1 MDNLYFKLT
10 TVPQTNDV
18 AGKELELYF
27 KKYQESNKLEDLNQ
41 AKEDYYLNG
50 GKNPLFGKIY
60 SLTVGYLNGNEARI
74 SILKGDE
81 KNIIQEFINLC
92 NNEHFTKHQI
102 AGWNFS
108 FLLPFLR
115 IRAKKNKIHQ
125 KLHKDC
131 EDLAKKAWTIT
142 GLDLFDVWKGL
153 GWFQS
158 SLEEVAELTFDLETN
173 FVDGKDVY
181 RLFKEEKFEDLDNSS
196 ADEIMALINVHKG
209 IKGED
214 FITEK
219 SVSIKVLEDV
229 KEVELSLL
237 KKLDSYKA
245 IYSSEL
251 IEIKRILSAPKLSKK
266 DKEIVFD
273 LIKASLSDIDPNF
286 GKVNN
291 QKDID
296 KIINQLKQELENN

>member
-10 TVPQTNDV
+10 TVPQTEDV

-81 KNIIQEFINLC
+81 KNIIQKFINLC
-92 NNEHFTKHQI
+92 NNEHFAKHQV

-108 FLLPFLR
+108 FLLPILR

-158 SLEEVAELTFDLETN
+158 SLEEVAELTFELETN

-181 RLFKEEKFEDLDNSS
+181 RLFKEQKFEDLDNSS

-209 IKGED
+209 IKGEE

-219 SVSIKVLEDV
+219 SISIKVLEDV
-229 KEVELSLL
+229 KEVEQPILTKLFNTKQFNQEVKDYLISL
-237 KKLDSYKA
+237 K
-245 IYSSEL
+245 
-251 IEIKRILSAPKLSKK
+251 PKTEEEK
-266 DKEIVFD
+266 VN
-273 LIKASLSDIDPNF
+273 LIKIITANYQAKGD
-286 GKVNN
+286 KVAV
-291 QKDID
+291 KKAKEKEVTDFIS
-296 KIINQLKQELENN
+296 KL

>member
-1 MDNLYFKLT
+1 MENLYFKLM
-10 TVPQTNDV
+10 TVPQTEDV
-18 AGKELELYF
+18 AGKELDLYF

-41 AKEDYYLNG
+41 AKEDYYLNSS
-50 GKNPLFGKIY
+50 KNPLFGKIY

-92 NNEHFTKHQI
+92 NNEHFAKHQV

-115 IRAKKNKIHQ
+115 IRAKKNRIHQ

-181 RLFKEEKFEDLDNSS
+181 RLFKEQKFEDLDNSS
-196 ADEIMALINVHKG
+196 ADEVMALINVHKG
-209 IKGED
+209 IKGEE

-229 KEVELSLL
+229 KEVEQPLL
-237 KKLDSYKA
+237 QKLYNNNQITLDIKNEVEALIKSKKPTKKEKEHLFTILRGVYVRCDFVNKDQDGKKV
-245 IYSSEL
+245 IEQKEK
-251 IEIKRILSAPKLSKK
+251 EIK
-266 DKEIVFD
+266 
-273 LIKASLSDIDPNF
+273 
-286 GKVNN
+286 
-291 QKDID
+291 
-296 KIINQLKQELENN
+296 ELLGI

>member
-1 MDNLYFKLT
+1 MENLYFKLT
-10 TVPQTNDV
+10 TVPQTEDV
-18 AGKELELYF
+18 AGKELDLYF

-41 AKEDYYLNG
+41 AKEDYYLNSS
-50 GKNPLFGKIY
+50 KNPLFGKIY

-92 NNEHFTKHQI
+92 NNEHFAKHQV

-115 IRAKKNKIHQ
+115 IRAKKNRIHQ

-158 SLEEVAELTFDLETN
+158 SLEEVAELTFDLGTN

-181 RLFKEEKFEDLDNSS
+181 RLFKEQKFEDLDNSS

-209 IKGED
+209 IKGEE

-219 SVSIKVLEDV
+219 SISIKVLEDV
-229 KEVELSLL
+229 KEVEQPLL
-237 KKLDSYKA
+237 QKLYNNNQITLDIKKEVEALVKSKKPTKKEKEHLFTILRGVYVRCDFVNKDQDGKKV
-245 IYSSEL
+245 IEQKEK
-251 IEIKRILSAPKLSKK
+251 EIK
-266 DKEIVFD
+266 
-273 LIKASLSDIDPNF
+273 
-286 GKVNN
+286 
-291 QKDID
+291 
-296 KIINQLKQELENN
+296 ELLGL

>member
-1 MDNLYFKLT
+1 MENLYFKLT
-10 TVPQTNDV
+10 TVPQTEDV
-18 AGKELELYF
+18 AGKELDLYF

-41 AKEDYYLNG
+41 AKEDYYLNSS
-50 GKNPLFGKIY
+50 KNPLFGKIY

-92 NNEHFTKHQI
+92 NNEHFAKHQV

-115 IRAKKNKIHQ
+115 IRAKKNRIHQ

-158 SLEEVAELTFDLETN
+158 SLEEVAELTFDLGTN

-181 RLFKEEKFEDLDNSS
+181 RLFKEQKFEDLDNSS
-196 ADEIMALINVHKG
+196 ADEITALINVHKG
-209 IKGED
+209 IKGEE

-219 SVSIKVLEDV
+219 SISIKVLEDV
-229 KEVELSLL
+229 KEVEQPLL
-237 KKLDSYKA
+237 QKLYNNNQITLDIKKEVEALVKSKKPTKKEKEHLFTILRGVYVRCDFVNKDQDGKKV
-245 IYSSEL
+245 IEQKEK
-251 IEIKRILSAPKLSKK
+251 EIK
-266 DKEIVFD
+266 
-273 LIKASLSDIDPNF
+273 
-286 GKVNN
+286 
-291 QKDID
+291 
-296 KIINQLKQELENN
+296 ELLGL

>member
-1 MDNLYFKLT
+1 MENLYFKLT
-10 TVPQTNDV
+10 TVPQTEDV
-18 AGKELELYF
+18 TGKELELYF

-60 SLTVGYLNGNEARI
+60 SLTVGYLNGKEARI

-92 NNEHFTKHQI
+92 NNEHFVRHQV

-115 IRAKKNKIHQ
+115 VRAKKNKIHQ
-125 KLHKDC
+125 KFHRDC
-131 EDLAKKAWTIT
+131 EDLAKKSWTIT
-142 GLDLFDVWKGL
+142 GLDLFDMWKGL

-181 RLFKEEKFEDLDNSS
+181 RLFKEQRFEELDNSS

-214 FITEK
+214 FITER
-219 SVSIKVLEDV
+219 SVSLKVLEDV
-229 KEVELSLL
+229 KEVEQPLLQKLFTTKTVTKEDKQKIEEIL
-237 KKLDSYKA
+237 KKNT
-245 IYSSEL
+245 
-251 IEIKRILSAPKLSKK
+251 LSKK
-266 DKEIVFD
+266 EKDIVFD
-273 LIKASLSDIDPNF
+273 LIKGALSEVDVNF
-286 GKVNN
+286 GAVKNAKGVNE
-291 QKDID
+291 
-296 KIINQLKQELENN
+296 IINQLKQELCG